1 MGLWTTTYL
10 SNVKGINLVSATKC
24 GTLFYIGIASG
35 RFISGI
41 ISEKLGDINLIITG
55 TTTTVLS
62 LSALLFPGIEGILLY
77 SLIIIAGI
85 GCGPIFPSMVHY
97 SPEICGNNGSQL
109 LIGCQLAMASAGSI
123 IIPALFGIIVNT
135 MSISLMPYFCLLFAA
150 ILTVMIL
157 KISRRN

>member
-1 MGLWTTTYL
+1 
-10 SNVKGINLVSATKC
+10 
-24 GTLFYIGIASG
+24 
-35 RFISGI
+35 
-41 ISEKLGDINLIITG
+41 
-55 TTTTVLS
+55 
-62 LSALLFPGIEGILLY
+62 
-77 SLIIIAGI
+77 
-85 GCGPIFPSMVHY
+85 MVHY